1 MSGLTTLVIVAIM
14 GAVAYALGRAVMAR
28 LAAAGAAA
36 EKSRRAE
43 ADLRAA
49 AIKAEIMTER
59 RSAENVAKDLDA
71 GRF

>member
-1 MSGLTTLVIVAIM
+1 MSSLTALAIVAIA

-28 LAAAGAAA
+28 LAAAGAVA

-43 ADLRAA
+43 ADLRAS
-49 AIKAEIMTER
+49 KLQAEIMAQR
-59 RSAENVAKDLDA
+59 RSAENVAEDLDH